1 MDDFFLLEN
10 PATLAALFTI
20 TQEVK
25 QLRHLARDSRT
36 ALTFVYVQLL
46 TRQVHCCI
54 ATLKMIDVSASLW
67 YLFQLEVQ
75 VNNKTLSLLITIK
88 YEIVRMFC
96 SRKFSGATQNPLT
109 TNLNYFIRLCHNI

>member
-36 ALTFVYVQLL
+36 ALTFVYVQFL

-54 ATLKMIDVSASLW
+54 AT
-67 YLFQLEVQ
+67 
-75 VNNKTLSLLITIK
+75 
-88 YEIVRMFC
+88 
-96 SRKFSGATQNPLT
+96 
-109 TNLNYFIRLCHNI
+109 